1 MIFLILIPFRFDRS
15 DNKAVSE
22 ANKYFMIEGS
32 IALFFSFILN
42 LFVIGVFA
50 NGLYGVTYEEAYH
63 NCNSTDSI
71 YTEFMYNDDGE

>member
-1 MIFLILIPFRFDRS
+1 MHFLLFCPRIDRN

-32 IALFFSFILN
+32 FALFVSFILN

-50 NGLYGVTYEEAYH
+50 NGLYDVTYQDAYDT
-63 NCNSTDSI
+63 CNNTNSI
-71 YTEFMYNDDGE
+71 YTEFMYNDNGA